1 MKKIVLSKNDLE
13 KKETKLNPCE
23 MHGNG
28 LNVVS
33 LNIDKFE
40 KYLSELKF

>member
-13 KKETKLNPCE
+13 KNETKLNPCE

-33 LNIDKFE
+33 LDTSKFE
-40 KYLSELKF
+40 QYLSKLKF

>member
-1 MKKIVLSKNDLE
+1 MKKLCLIKKEQE
-13 KKETKLNPCE
+13 KVETKLKPCE

-33 LNIDKFE
+33 LDFE
-40 KYLSELKF
+40 KYAKYLSQFRL

>member
-1 MKKIVLSKNDLE
+1 MKKIVLSKNDFE
-13 KKETKLNPCE
+13 KKETKLNHCE

-33 LNIDKFE
+33 LDTVKFE